1 MHLKALT
8 AVATIAVLAAGVGS
22 IGHAS
27 AQSPTTTTNSS
38 QSVEVAPGDTLSG
51 IASRYGTTYVRVF
64 DANPDIQNPDLIY
77 PGEAIRIPAPGE
89 QLADRLSPAPST
101 PQPADSDPDAAVE
114 TPPVTPA
121 STQSPAPSPPAPAA
135 TSAPSGVWNELAQCE
150 SGGNW
155 SINTGNGYYG
165 GLQFTLSSWQSV
177 GGNGYPNQASESEQ
191 IARAQMLE
199 ARQGWGAWPVCSARI
214 GI

>member
-8 AVATIAVLAAGVGS
+8 AVATIAVLAAGICS

-38 QSVEVAPGDTLSG
+38 QTVEVAPGDTLSG
-51 IASRYGTTYVRVF
+51 IASRYGTTYVQVF
-64 DANPDIQNPDLIY
+64 NANPDIQNPDLIY
-77 PGEAIRIPAPGE
+77 PGEAVRIPAPGE
-89 QLADRLSPAPST
+89 QLADRLSP
-101 PQPADSDPDAAVE
+101 DSDAAVE

-121 STQSPAPSPPAPAA
+121 STQAPTPSPPAPAPAA

-165 GLQFTLSSWQSV
+165 GLQFTLSSWHSV
-177 GGNGYPNQASESEQ
+177 GGSGYPNQASESEQ

-214 GI
+214 GLR